1 MTSKANKC
9 SDFPKNVGT
18 GWLAVLGNYDIMRE
32 RTARKK
38 TKEKIENREERI
50 KNKRRSEV
58 MKVKNYVKAV
68 LYGYPLLETVRE
80 DYQAHIENK
89 AALSVRTD
97 KSAFELAV
105 DLAKEIC
112 EKRDLE
118 WLKACVETALDM
130 LTGVEK
136 TLIATR
142 YFGKRRKRKKPFTY
156 ENEGSKAEIAAW
168 SERKYFRFQ
177 NRLSEKVG
185 AILNRLGLTEE
196 VFEKK
201 FAKNDI
207 FERIYRFVCEGK
219 DQKIAQKAQRWLR
232 G

>member
-1 MTSKANKC
+1 
-9 SDFPKNVGT
+9 
-18 GWLAVLGNYDIMRE
+18 
-32 RTARKK
+32 
-38 TKEKIENREERI
+38 
-50 KNKRRSEV
+50 

-68 LYGYPLLETVRE
+68 LYGYPLLKTVRE

-105 DLAKEIC
+105 ELAKEIC

-118 WLKACVETALDM
+118 WLKACVEAALDM
-130 LTGVEK
+130 LTDVEK

-142 YFGKRRKRKKPFTY
+142 YFGKRRKVKKPLLPASELPKT
-156 ENEGSKAEIAAW
+156 EIAAW

-185 AILNRLGLTEE
+185 AILNRLGLTEA

-201 FAKNDI
+201 FAKTDI
-207 FERIYRFVCEGK
+207 FERIYRSVCEGK
-219 DQKIAQKAQRWLR
+219 DQKIAQRAERWLR

>member
-1 MTSKANKC
+1 M
-9 SDFPKNVGT
+9 
-18 GWLAVLGNYDIMRE
+18 I
-32 RTARKK
+32 
-38 TKEKIENREERI
+38 
-50 KNKRRSEV
+50 
-58 MKVKNYVKAV
+58 KVKNYVKAV
-68 LYGYPLLETVRE
+68 LYGYPLLKTVGE

-97 KSAFELAV
+97 KPAFELAV
-105 DLAKEIC
+105 ELAGEIC

-130 LTGVEK
+130 LSDVEK
-136 TLIATR
+136 TLIAVR
-142 YFGKRRKRKKPFTY
+142 YFGKRRKIKRSFHSASELPKT
-156 ENEGSKAEIAAW
+156 EIAAW

-201 FAKNDI
+201 FAGTDI
-207 FERIYRFVCEGK
+207 FEKIYRFVCEGK
-219 DQKIAQKAQRWLR
+219 DQKIAQRAQRWLR
-232 G
+232 E